1 MTLVTL
7 TVNDQEIRV
16 KKGTSLLHAVEE
28 MGIQLPTMCHNAYLP
43 PQLGGACRMCVVELK
58 GHRNLVTACST
69 EAVEGMVIYTHS
81 QRVIDA
87 RVNVLELMISD
98 HPLDCMT
105 CSKAGDCKLQDYCY
119 EYDVKESPYAG
130 GAVTELPIDT
140 SNNFFDY
147 DPSKC
152 IMCGQCVRICSELQ
166 CSHAIGKDNRGFE
179 SHVVTPFN
187 KGLASSECVS
197 CGNCVSY
204 CPTGALMPKKKNKFR
219 YWEVERVKTTCAY
232 CGVGCQMNLLVKDN
246 RVVDVEPLDGLAN
259 RGLLCVKGKFAYKFI
274 DHPDRLKTPLIKKN
288 GVLTQATW
296 DEALTLI
303 TSKALELKSTYGGSV
318 FSGLSS
324 ARCSNEENYLFQ
336 KMMRVSFASNN
347 VDHCARLCHA
357 STVAG
362 LASTLGS
369 GAMTNSNAE
378 VLESDVIL
386 VTGSNTTETHPVI
399 GSFMKQAQANGT
411 KLIVIDPRRIDLAE
425 YADVFLQITPGTN
438 VAIFNGIMNVI
449 IEEGLQDMAY
459 IKERTENYETLVD
472 VIRQCKPEMVAEI
485 CGVDVEDIRKAAR
498 IYAAGDAAGIYYAMG
513 VTQHSTGTQGV
524 KELAC
529 LAMLCGNI
537 GKPSTGVNPLRGQ
550 NNVQG
555 ACDLGALPNVLTGY
569 QKVTDKAVIQKFSK
583 AWDTDLPSDI
593 GLTVTEMI
601 NGGKTGATKFLY
613 IMGEN
618 PMISEPDL
626 NHVVEAFEA
635 TEFIVVQDIFLTDT
649 AKMADVVLPAACFAE
664 KDGTFTNTERRIQR
678 VRKAVE
684 APGQALPD
692 WEILM
697 QLMNRMGQS
706 KVYQH
711 PSEIME
717 EIATLT
723 PMYGGISYDRI
734 TEEGLQWP
742 CPDKDH
748 NGTKYLH
755 KGSFKRGKGL
765 FDPAPYQ
772 HAAEMTD
779 EEYPIIL
786 TTGRNLYH
794 WHTRTMT
801 KRVEGIHSLYP
812 SSYIEI
818 NPLTA
823 SELEVK
829 DGAQVKVTSR
839 RGEILTTV
847 KVNDNA
853 QEGVVFMPFHF
864 DDGAANVLTNIA
876 LDPVAKIPELKV
888 AAVKIEACPHG
899 RKEDFDWRDRHG

>member
-1 MTLVTL
+1 MALVTL
-7 TVNDQEIRV
+7 SVNDQEIHV
-16 KKGTSLLHAVEE
+16 KKGMTLLYAVKS
-28 MGIQLPTMCHNAYLP
+28 MGIQLPTMCHNDYLT
-43 PQLGGACRMCVVELK
+43 PQQGAACRMCVVELK
-58 GHRNLVTACST
+58 GHRNLVTACTTPVS
-69 EAVEGMVIYTHS
+69 EGMVIYTHS
-81 QRVIDA
+81 QRVIEA
-87 RVNVLELMISD
+87 RVTILELMISD

-140 SNNFFDY
+140 SNKFYDY

-152 IMCGQCVRICSELQ
+152 IMCSKCVRICSELQ

-179 SHVVTPFN
+179 SHVVTPFYE
-187 KGLASSECVS
+187 GLGASECVS

-204 CPTGALMPKKKNKFR
+204 CPVGALMPKQKNKFR

-246 RVVDVEPLDGLAN
+246 IVVDVEPLDGLAN

-274 DHPDRLKTPLIKKN
+274 DHPDRLRVPLIRKE
-288 GVLTQATW
+288 GVLTEASW

-303 TSKALELKSTYGGSV
+303 ASKAFEIKSAYGSGV
-318 FSGLSS
+318 FGGLSS
-324 ARCSNEENYLFQ
+324 ARCTNEENYLFQ
-336 KMMRVSFASNN
+336 KMMRVAFGSNN

-399 GSFMKQAQANGT
+399 GSFMKQAKANGA
-411 KLIVIDPRRIDLAE
+411 KLIVIDPRRIELAE

-438 VAIFNGIMNVI
+438 VAIFNAIMNVI
-449 IEEGLQDMAY
+449 IEEGLQDMDY
-459 IKERTENYETLVD
+459 IRERTENYETLVE
-472 VIRQCKPEMVAEI
+472 VISHCTPEMAAEV
-485 CGVDVEDIRKAAR
+485 CGVDTTAIRKAAR
-498 IYAAGDAAGIYYAMG
+498 IYASGDKAGIYYAMG

-524 KELAC
+524 KELSS
-529 LAMLCGNI
+529 LAMLCGNV
-537 GKPSTGVNPLRGQ
+537 GKPSSGVNPLRGQ

-569 QKVTDKAVIQKFSK
+569 QKVTDKKVIQKFNR

-593 GLTVTEMI
+593 GLTVTEII

-626 NHVVEAFEA
+626 NHVVEALKA

-649 AKMADVVLPAACFAE
+649 AKLADVVLPAACFAE
-664 KDGTFTNTERRIQR
+664 KHGTFTNTERRIQR
-678 VRKAVE
+678 VRKAVD
-684 APGQALPD
+684 APGQALSD

-697 QLMNRMGQS
+697 KLMNRMGYG
-706 KVYQH
+706 KTYHH
-711 PSEIME
+711 PSEIMD
-717 EIATLT
+717 EIAELT
-723 PMYGGISYDRI
+723 PLYGGISYHRI
-734 TEEGLQWP
+734 SQEGLQWP
-742 CPDKDH
+742 CPDKH
-748 NGTKYLH
+748 HLGTKYLH
-755 KGSFKRGKGL
+755 KGIFKRGKGL
-765 FDPAPYQ
+765 FDPAPYE
-772 HAAEMTD
+772 HAAEITD
-779 EEYPIIL
+779 EAYPIIL

-818 NPLTA
+818 NPVTA
-823 SELEVK
+823 KELEVK
-829 DGAQVKVTSR
+829 DGDQVKVSSR
-839 RGEILTTV
+839 RGQILTTV
-847 KVNDNA
+847 NVNDNA

-864 DDGAANVLTNIA
+864 DDGPANILTNVV

-888 AAVKIEACPHG
+888 AAVKIEACPN
-899 RKEDFDWRDRHG
+899 KVKRDGGDIYE